1 MSMPPPLCLLA
12 DKHVF
17 VRLADPIDAGAYFA
31 VNGKVNNIFSNRPV
45 GSYLNAHVVG
55 MSERNAIDTVLYKPA
70 SSRYSGVPYFVFT
83 TVCNTDPVV
92 VAADSHASL
101 YELSFYERII
111 LDSLAS
117 EGLSPRIKRLRVV
130 VEREDA

>member
-1 MSMPPPLCLLA
+1 MAVIRQIRTTISPFPEGAREAVRIAEVLPTLLKQLKPKRSDPMAQLVAAWREKMPE
-12 DKHVF
+12 F
-17 VRLADPIDAGAYFA
+17 VR
-31 VNGKVNNIFSNRPV
+31 SHSRPV
-45 GSYLNAHVVG
+45 RVQ
-55 MSERNAIDTVLYKPA
+55 RDTL
-70 SSRYSGVPYFVFT
+70 
-83 TVCNTDPVV
+83 V